1 MGYLVK
7 QFWTCARNVVGSF
20 LDDLDQIANN
30 TGLNSLL
37 SFTFSIPDNLIN
49 HTTTSKLSVLNNN
62 YTITAPV
69 NQDISNTPTV
79 SEFLNAANTEYAIT
93 GTPGGM
99 KPFLV
104 NDKQLAIQDFASG
117 MAAKVWV
124 TNDNQVVI
132 AYQGTGGGDNLLL
145 NPAMLISQVA
155 TDIGVWNQTVT
166 SAQENSLKFAQYVV
180 HEAEKQGYNTN
191 NIFVTGHSLGG
202 IEASYVA
209 QQTGLG
215 GIAFEATGIPSST
228 TAKGDGSNFA
238 SIITYGDPVGEYASD
253 TAAGTP
259 FVTSMSAG
267 ENGQFDHYGKVVA
280 IGDKADSIAMQNKL
294 SNWNSLS
301 LTNITSIISIIP
313 DFLRFHLPGTQA
325 ANMGIDLSPR
335 SLLYNFIVT
344 QHGPVIPM
352 GNDSILQ
359 AMDRVLPVTKI
370 S

>member
-1 MGYLVK
+1 M
-7 QFWTCARNVVGSF
+7 
-20 LDDLDQIANN
+20 
-30 TGLNSLL
+30 
-37 SFTFSIPDNLIN
+37 
-49 HTTTSKLSVLNNN
+49 
-62 YTITAPV
+62 
-69 NQDISNTPTV
+69 
-79 SEFLNAANTEYAIT
+79 
-93 GTPGGM
+93 
-99 KPFLV
+99 
-104 NDKQLAIQDFASG
+104 
-117 MAAKVWV
+117 
-124 TNDNQVVI
+124 
-132 AYQGTGGGDNLLL
+132 
-145 NPAMLISQVA
+145 
-155 TDIGVWNQTVT
+155 T

-215 GIAFEATGIPSST
+215 GIAFEATGIPSSI

-253 TAAGTP
+253 TAAGTA
-259 FVTSMSAG
+259 FVTSMPAG

-301 LTNITSIISIIP
+301 LTNITSIISVIP